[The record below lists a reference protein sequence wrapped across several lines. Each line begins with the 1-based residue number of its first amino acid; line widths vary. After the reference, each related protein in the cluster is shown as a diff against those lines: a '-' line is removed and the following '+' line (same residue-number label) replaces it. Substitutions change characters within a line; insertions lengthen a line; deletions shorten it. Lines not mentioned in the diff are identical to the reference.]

1 MKVKV
6 VFFITIAALGLL
18 VLSGCSDKTKDN
30 PTRPVFSQTGQ
41 VALQNF
47 NSFSIFFCTMN
58 NPLANPREQGN
69 KPYRIYLP
77 PGYDIQTTGPK
88 FPVLYLFPPFGADEQ
103 YYFEHGLANVAD
115 RLISE
120 GKIGPMIIVSID
132 GRSLLGGSFYTDSPR
147 QGKFFTALYDSV
159 GYVEPTVIP
168 GQLSLEDRTYNANS
182 FMNWIDAVYHT
193 LGEQKFRA
201 AGGVGMG
208 GYGAFKSVLQT
219 DNFGSVSAIDA
230 PLDFDGSTGNGGF
243 LTLFQDVYTG
253 AWSQVDTSEM
263 NPAMSMVIS
272 AAAAFSPRDSVFRV
286 DSVYFDNFGSL
297 SLGFTVTDTASLDT
311 TTLVTKHGVHVP
323 FDHAG
328 AINSAVWGRWLN
340 HNVDSMYENAAP
352 LSKTNFI
359 GMKKLLIT
367 VDDSRDRFDEQMSGF
382 MQFLDANGMEYQH
395 KNFNGSNVLS
405 GTADHYMYDIL
416 EDILIFHSDN
426 FRAAGF

>member
-1 MKVKV
+1 
-6 VFFITIAALGLL
+6 
-18 VLSGCSDKTKDN
+18 
-30 PTRPVFSQTGQ
+30 
-41 VALQNF
+41 
-47 NSFSIFFCTMN
+47 
-58 NPLANPREQGN
+58 
-69 KPYRIYLP
+69 
-77 PGYDIQTTGPK
+77 
-88 FPVLYLFPPFGADEQ
+88 
-103 YYFEHGLANVAD
+103 
-115 RLISE
+115 
-120 GKIGPMIIVSID
+120 
-132 GRSLLGGSFYTDSPR
+132 
-147 QGKFFTALYDSV
+147 
-159 GYVEPTVIP
+159 
-168 GQLSLEDRTYNANS
+168 
-182 FMNWIDAVYHT
+182 
-193 LGEQKFRA
+193 
-201 AGGVGMG
+201 
-208 GYGAFKSVLQT
+208 
-219 DNFGSVSAIDA
+219 
-230 PLDFDGSTGNGGF
+230 
-243 LTLFQDVYTG
+243 
-253 AWSQVDTSEM
+253 
-263 NPAMSMVIS
+263 VIS

-328 AINSAVWGRWLN
+328 AINNAVWGRWLN